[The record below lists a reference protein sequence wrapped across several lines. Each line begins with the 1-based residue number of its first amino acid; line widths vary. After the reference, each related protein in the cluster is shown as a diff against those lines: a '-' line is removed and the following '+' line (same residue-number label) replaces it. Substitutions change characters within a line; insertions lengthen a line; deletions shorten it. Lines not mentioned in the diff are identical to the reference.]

1 MISAE
6 DIMSEHVAV
15 IREDMTIKQ
24 FAHLMLRDRVSGF
37 PVVSKGS
44 DTIVGIITLTDL
56 FKIINQAAGDH
67 SVDEFYK
74 KLPLIKDMKVS
85 EVMSRRVVS
94 IKPETKFPEIIQL
107 LLDDVIHTFP
117 VLADDGKILGI
128 VSRHDIL
135 NAAFEFE

>member
-6 DIMSEHVAV
+6 DIMSEHVV
-15 IREDMTIKQ
+15 SIHEDMTLKQ
-24 FAHLMLRDRVSGF
+24 VAHLMLRDGVSGF
-37 PVVSKGS
+37 PVVHGDS
-44 DTIVGIITLTDL
+44 DTVVGIITLTDL

-67 SVDEFYK
+67 SVAEFYK
-74 KLPLIKDMKVS
+74 KLPLFKDMKVS

-107 LLDDVIHTFP
+107 LLDDNIHTFP
-117 VLADDGKILGI
+117 VLADDGKIIGI

-135 NAAFEFE
+135 NAAFAFE